1 MFERLKRLQKC
12 EDGAVTTDW
21 VVLTAAIM
29 GLNIFAIIQFIEG
42 GLEIASYDI
51 LSSVLEV
58 TD

>member
-12 EDGAVTTDW
+12 EDGAVTADW